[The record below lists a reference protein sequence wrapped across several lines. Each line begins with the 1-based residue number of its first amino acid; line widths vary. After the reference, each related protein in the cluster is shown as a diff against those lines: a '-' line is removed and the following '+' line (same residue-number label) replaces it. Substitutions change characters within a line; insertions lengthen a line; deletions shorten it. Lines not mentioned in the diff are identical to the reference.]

1 MEECTA
7 EEVQRLLPL
16 VAPFRR
22 EQALKYKH
30 TFGQFCCLKAWEM
43 LEKGLRETGYGLR
56 EFVYNEHG
64 KPYLPDGPSHCKE
77 GIAVAVHDK
86 EIGIDIEAI
95 RHADDALIERTM
107 NDEERKWVTGDGLRE
122 TGNALRDRRFT
133 RLWTQKEA
141 IVKCMGTGIES
152 FEQLQGIRNQES
164 GIKTQTIET
173 EKYIYS
179 IAYE

>member
-43 LEKGLRETGYGLR
+43 LEK
-56 EFVYNEHG
+56 
-64 KPYLPDGPSHCKE
+64 
-77 GIAVAVHDK
+77 
-86 EIGIDIEAI
+86 
-95 RHADDALIERTM
+95 
-107 NDEERKWVTGDGLRE
+107 GLRE